1 MRCEQQCSASHNWRV
16 KVSRAQFHKPYLC
29 QRSSSYLLERAKLA
43 PTHAPAP
50 SFVGTFTSSACCR
63 PSSLECVR
71 LQKKNRNYGDHT
83 NRIGQRPRMQRIT
96 TRIYIHNSYLY
107 DFAIP
112 LCDLCRRVGLQFSIN
127 FTMSKLIGE
136 ICCVSLGRW
145 CARDLCAWTTKNVF
159 DRIETIINSMNFGWK
174 KRMRSAW
181 ADIHLRYSLLHFQWF
196 FCCIFR
202 LYIDVIVVVDI
213 AGILVYVTVEQ
224 CTTNELSVYIY
235 PSILFVSH

>member
-1 MRCEQQCSASHNWRV
+1 MPAIVFIFIGASEARPHTRTSAQLCWYFYFFSVLSPIIAWMRSTA
-16 KVSRAQFHKPYLC
+16 
-29 QRSSSYLLERAKLA
+29 
-43 PTHAPAP
+43 
-50 SFVGTFTSSACCR
+50 
-63 PSSLECVR
+63 
-71 LQKKNRNYGDHT
+71 KKNRNYGDHT

-136 ICCVSLGRW
+136 ICCVSLGR
-145 CARDLCAWTTKNVF
+145 CCERDLCAWTTKNVF

-213 AGILVYVTVEQ
+213 AGILVYVTVKQ